1 MLETRWGT
9 LSALLLGSCLL
20 SCGGPQP
27 AAAPRPGADL
37 ARGELLIEQED
48 WAGAAE
54 LFGGL
59 VASSPGNAKAHYYLA
74 LSRENLGDP
83 AAAEPHYRRAIELD
97 AELLE
102 ARNNLGLILLD
113 RGDATGAEA
122 ELALF
127 LEAQPD
133 EAAAHYNYGLA
144 LDALGRRDAAREH
157 FERALTLDSG
167 DAAPLMGLADMA
179 RAGGDLERAVELY
192 RRAAGVVPDDPMPAI
207 GLGQALLDLRRI
219 DEAVGVL
226 AEVGEASGADAPQ
239 ITTAGL
245 LLARYDEDEA
255 AIGLYRKAL
264 ARDGDYPTAILLL
277 ANALARKG
285 AFEEAAGLFGR
296 FLELEPEAPEAAA
309 ARAGLEACRAK
320 RKR

>member
-1 MLETRWGT
+1 MRQKRWEMLA
-9 LSALLLGSCLL
+9 ALLLGGCLL
-20 SCGGPQP
+20 ACGGPQTTKT
-27 AAAPRPGADL
+27 PRPGADL

-54 LFGGL
+54 LFADL
-59 VASSPGNAKAHYYLA
+59 AASSPGNAKAHYYLA
-74 LSRENLGDP
+74 LCRENLGDP
-83 AAAEPHYRRAIELD
+83 QTAEQHYRRALEID

-127 LEAQPD
+127 LEARPD

-144 LDALGRRDAAREH
+144 LDALGRGAAAREH
-157 FERALTLDSG
+157 YEKALALDPE

-192 RRAAGVVPDDPMPAI
+192 RRAAAIANDDPLPAI
-207 GLGQALLDLRRI
+207 GLGQVLLDLRRI
-219 DEAVGVL
+219 DEAREVL
-226 AEVGEASGADAPQ
+226 SAVSDAAGADAQ
-239 ITTAGL
+239 TITTAGL

-264 ARDGDYPTAILLL
+264 ERDGDYPTAILLL
-277 ANALARKG
+277 ANALARKS
-285 AFEEAAGLFGR
+285 FFDEAATLFGR
-296 FLELEPEAPEAAA
+296 FLELQPEAPEAAA

-320 RKR
+320 QKH